1 MWDLRGKGGARGLI
15 PWRSAGL
22 QDPSTRPPGALH
34 CPATLLSAAGA
45 DPQQYSLL
53 PLTVTNGDVCTP
65 LLPWPL
71 SPHLENSVSENQVT
85 HSFIPGFIIL

>member
-1 MWDLRGKGGARGLI
+1 MWDLRGKGRARGLI

-22 QDPSTRPPGALH
+22 QDPSTLPPGALQ

-53 PLTVTNGDVCTP
+53 PLTVTNSDVCTP
-65 LLPWPL
+65 LLLGLFLLIWKT
-71 SPHLENSVSENQVT
+71 VSQNQVT
-85 HSFIPGFIIL
+85 HNFIPGFIIL